1 MKNTYEPQLIYDVF
15 AQHGFGVLRIDQF
28 DSGNSAKIRA
38 ELNCEQMSAAALM
51 EVATRLMAM
60 EKHENLDIQVVFLDM
75 RHRSMTLTIQLRE
88 QEVTLQR

>member
-1 MKNTYEPQLIYDVF
+1 
-15 AQHGFGVLRIDQF
+15 
-28 DSGNSAKIRA
+28 
-38 ELNCEQMSAAALM
+38 M

-88 QEVTLQR
+88 QEVTFQR